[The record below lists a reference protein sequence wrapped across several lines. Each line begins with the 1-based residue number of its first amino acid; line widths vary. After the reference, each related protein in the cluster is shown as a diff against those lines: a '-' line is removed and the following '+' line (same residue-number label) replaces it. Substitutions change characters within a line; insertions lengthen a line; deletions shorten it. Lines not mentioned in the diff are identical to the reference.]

1 MNPDWHT
8 KFRDSGARLF
18 KFVKDNIRD
27 ETRRT
32 LPKTNERDRRNQPE
46 GECRT
51 RRAEHWHGRTS
62 EHRNCLG
69 DAKVVCKV
77 LVASIGIGARPAT
90 EIVQDVLQSSKCG
103 RPVSWFMIM

>member
-46 GECRT
+46 GS
-51 RRAEHWHGRTS
+51 AELA
-62 EHRNCLG
+62 EL
-69 DAKVVCKV
+69 
-77 LVASIGIGARPAT
+77 SIGIGARLST
-90 EIVQDVLQSSKCG
+90 GIV
-103 RPVSWFMIM
+103 